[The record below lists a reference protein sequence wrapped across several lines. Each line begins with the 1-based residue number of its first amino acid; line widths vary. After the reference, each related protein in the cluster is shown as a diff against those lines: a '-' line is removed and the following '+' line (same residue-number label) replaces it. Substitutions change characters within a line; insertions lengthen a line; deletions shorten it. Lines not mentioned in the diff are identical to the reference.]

1 MEADSAPCIKCIN
14 RAVENL
20 IIFINRGVSSS
31 NSVTSSVSQNIG
43 VFKEAIV
50 ENNTAGARWTK
61 CLDLGDRRNIS

>member
-20 IIFINRGVSSS
+20 IIFINHGVS
-31 NSVTSSVSQNIG
+31 VTTSVSQNIG